1 MKKYDGVPVWIIFTV
16 TGLSL
21 GISVLSLIMANSKPF
36 SFFQLEFDYTKLV
49 ELTGLIFSVIGVVF
63 TVYFVIIGINAKE
76 IEKEISKRKEQIEKL
91 DKEIKK
97 KQFQIESVKKQT
109 ENAIKVEM
117 DQQDEMY
124 GHLLEQAKNNSDTN
138 KRKRTID
145 ALNLSRARLA
155 TKSRFLSK
163 NKRLQRMSAL
173 DILGDTTDITD
184 LVKIINDST
193 EDKEIIESAK
203 MRKEEIE
210 KRLGQA

>member
-1 MKKYDGVPVWIIFTV
+1 M
-16 TGLSL
+16 
-21 GISVLSLIMANSKPF
+21 
-36 SFFQLEFDYTKLV
+36 
-49 ELTGLIFSVIGVVF
+49 
-63 TVYFVIIGINAKE
+63 
-76 IEKEISKRKEQIEKL
+76 